1 MGFGEFYSE
10 IRSKECLLHWH
21 EWFSFRPPCTIMS
34 KINHLLSHNRTF
46 VRKKRYRDFV
56 TDRFPDK
63 RMVILTCMDTR
74 LTELLPKA
82 LNLRNG
88 DAKIIKNAGAIVSH
102 PFGSVMRS
110 ILVAVYN
117 LKADTILVIGHHDCG
132 MTGLKARTILK
143 QAPKRG
149 IRKKDIEAI
158 SRLGVNLEDWLTG
171 FRNVRTAVK
180 QSVMIIKTHPLLP
193 PKVQVHGFI
202 MHPKTGQLEKA

>member
-1 MGFGEFYSE
+1 MLMQRGQNPAPKQLF
-10 IRSKECLLHWH
+10 RLNALHGYNH
-21 EWFSFRPPCTIMS
+21 PRMKKLNDILRFNKSF
-34 KINHLLSHNRTF
+34 
-46 VRKKRYRDFV
+46 VKKKGYKSFV

-117 LKADTILVIGHHDCG
+117 LKADTILVIGHHNCG
-132 MTGLKARTILK
+132 MTGLKAGTILK

-149 IRKKDIEAI
+149 IRKKDIQAI
-158 SRLGVNLEDWLTG
+158 SRLGVNLEEWLTG
-171 FRNVRTAVK
+171 FRNVRTGVK
-180 QSVMIIKTHPLLP
+180 QSIEIIKAHPLLP
-193 PKVQVHGFI
+193 PKVKVYGFI
-202 MHPKTGQLEKA
+202 IHPKTGKLEKV

>member
-1 MGFGEFYSE
+1 M
-10 IRSKECLLHWH
+10 
-21 EWFSFRPPCTIMS
+21 MS

-132 MTGLKARTILK
+132 MTGLKAGTILK

-158 SRLGVNLEDWLTG
+158 SQLGVNLENWLTG
-171 FRNVRTAVK
+171 FRNVRTGVK
-180 QSVMIIKTHPLLP
+180 QSIAIIKAHPLLP
-193 PKVQVHGFI
+193 PKVKVRGFI